1 MEENK
6 QPIPKD
12 LEAQLAARLING
24 IVSAAVIAFGV
35 ITVGVAALPAVL
47 ARVYGWP
54 WLIAYPCVFAAC
66 VLWARCKKR

>member
-6 QPIPKD
+6 QTIPKD

-24 IVSAAVIAFGV
+24 IVTGAVIAFGV
-35 ITVGVAALPAVL
+35 ITIGTAVVPAIL

-54 WLIAYPCVFAAC
+54 WLIAYPAVFSVC